1 MRIYDRKLADFL
13 ASLQLERGA
22 SPHTI
27 EAYRRDLVDLGDFVE
42 HEDPDTIPVDVLDEY
57 AIALRDRG
65 LSPATVRRRLAAV
78 RAFLK
83 HRAREGGRPDAGRT
97 VPLPRLGRR
106 LPEPL
111 TPAEA
116 EAVVTRP
123 DASPRG
129 LRDRAMLE
137 LLYGAG
143 LRVSE
148 LVTLRV
154 SDVDLE
160 EGVVRCRGKGA
171 KQRVVPM
178 GRGATDAIRMYMQ
191 RGRPYLGRM
200 QRGDILF
207 LNHRGQGITR
217 QAVFQLVRDHA
228 RTAGIK
234 KTVTP
239 HTMRHS
245 FATHLIEGGCD
256 LRSVQEMLGHATIE
270 TTQVYTHVSAEHVR
284 EAYYKAH
291 PRA

>member
-1 MRIYDRKLADFL
+1 MRTYDQKLADFL
-13 ASLQLERGA
+13 TSLQLERGA

-27 EAYRRDLVDLGDFVE
+27 EAYRRDLIDLGTFVE
-42 HEDPDTIPVDVLDEY
+42 HQDPDLIEVSVLDDY
-57 AIALRDRG
+57 TLALRDRG

-83 HRAREGGRPDAGRT
+83 HRAREGGRADAGRT

-111 TPAEA
+111 TRDEA
-116 EAVVTRP
+116 ERIVTSP
-123 DASPRG
+123 DGSPRG

-148 LVTLRV
+148 LVALRV
-154 SDVDLE
+154 SDLDLE
-160 EGVVRCRGKGA
+160 EGLVRCMGKGA
-171 KQRVVPM
+171 KQRVVPT
-178 GRGATDAIRMYMQ
+178 GSRAIEAIRVYMQ

-228 RTAGIK
+228 REAGIDK
-234 KTVTP
+234 MVTP
-239 HTMRHS
+239 HTLRHS

-270 TTQVYTHVSAEHVR
+270 TTQIYTHVSSQHVR
-284 EAYYKAH
+284 EAYAKAH